1 MLIFYSHIIFPAKF
15 LFDVMSDIKC
25 SFLDIEVSEHLI
37 QDIRIYSI
45 FNIGKGFAVGL
56 EVSTKKIDIGIDRG

>member
-37 QDIRIYSI
+37 QDIRIYIQYWKRICSRL
-45 FNIGKGFAVGL
+45 GGL
-56 EVSTKKIDIGIDRG
+56 DKKKIDIGIDRG